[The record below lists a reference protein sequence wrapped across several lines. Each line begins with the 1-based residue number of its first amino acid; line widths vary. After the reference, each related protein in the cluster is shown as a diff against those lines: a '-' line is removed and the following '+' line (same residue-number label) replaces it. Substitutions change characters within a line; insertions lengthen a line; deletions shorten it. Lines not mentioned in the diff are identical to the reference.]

1 MKTRATFTAF
11 ALLTLGILVGPTKA
25 EVTGVH
31 FTVTPYVGSGFWDDT
46 TFLDDSFIFGGRA
59 GLGLT
64 SFISLEGTYGYS
76 SAVGT
81 LFSGESDVQHI
92 GGDAVFTFWPS
103 KAVAPYVL
111 GGWGQLGF
119 DPDPHR
125 TGEAPR
131 GKQSYDGWEFG
142 GGLKIRV
149 MERMAVRI
157 EARDVMIE
165 RDAPSNTDP
174 THNILASLGLHF
186 AIGGKVKDSDADGVG
201 DRQDKCPATPAGARV
216 DKTGCPTDADGDGV
230 FDGIDTCEKTAQG
243 AKVDAKGCPTDADAD
258 GVFDGLDTCANTP
271 KGARVD
277 PKGCPTDADK
287 DTVVDGIDRCDNTPV
302 GAKVNPDGC
311 PIDSDHDTV
320 YDGIDLCDGT
330 PAGARVDKNGCPIEV
345 SEKETQLLD
354 TGLIRIENINFDTGK
369 TTLKGESHKVLDE
382 VGTVLMQWP
391 QLQIE
396 VGGHCDSR
404 GSEATNQR
412 LSEGRA
418 KAVLDYLQ
426 QKFPS
431 LGSGQYTAKGYGESF
446 PVSDN
451 KTELG
456 RAKNRRVEF
465 KVLNT
470 DVLKKEVEKRK
481 MLKN

>member
-1 MKTRATFTAF
+1 MRPRHPVLLLALCALVAACPVAAEPVGSHVEITPFGGFTIFDAKLKTSSGA
-11 ALLTLGILVGPTKA
+11 ALRDAVYVGARIGWHVRSWWGIELAG
-25 EVTGVH
+25 G
-31 FTVTPYVGSGFWDDT
+31 VTPTSEDLAGGRDVSFVHGSGNLLVT
-46 TFLDDSFIFGGRA
+46 PLARRA
-59 GLGLT
+59 GGPFLSVGGGAARLT
-64 SFISLEGTYGYS
+64 PSGGTKFDQGTVEVAGGVRLWLTD
-76 SAVGT
+76 AVG
-81 LFSGESDVQHI
+81 LR
-92 GGDAVFTFWPS
+92 
-103 KAVAPYVL
+103 L
-111 GGWGQLGF
+111 
-119 DPDPHR
+119 
-125 TGEAPR
+125 
-131 GKQSYDGWEFG
+131 
-142 GGLKIRV
+142 
-149 MERMAVRI
+149 
-157 EARDVMIE
+157 EARDVHYLPKYGFQQSVDYMTIGAGLTVALGTTP
-165 RDAPSNTDP
+165 RDT
-174 THNILASLGLHF
+174 
-186 AIGGKVKDSDADGVG
+186 
-201 DRQDKCPATPAGARV
+201 
-216 DKTGCPTDADGDGV
+216 DGDGV
-230 FDGIDTCEKTAQG
+230 PDKRDKCPDTPRGARVNADGCPVDSDGDKVFDGLDQCEGTPKGCT
-243 AKVDAKGCPTDADAD
+243 VDAKGCPTDADAD